1 MINRMGNLTAAGTLN
16 TQTSNRRVS
25 HILIGQNAAFVTA
38 DKLTVELLSTM
49 HEPITIVNRVSCL
62 ALQGISDYL
71 AGASQATQQ
80 AINIGTGVLDYIGWY
95 LAVFIGNLDLRAT
108 ASELKVIFETAA
120 VKSTVST
127 LMLEPDSPDRIEK
140 TLEQS
145 DLNSRS
151 AFIEHVFLHYPT
163 LGLIDPFGDAALDD
177 VTINID
183 QGEEASDTCTIQDA
197 IAYTAVIG
205 EMEAMAPTNTFCV
218 YHNQDDIPDDVGW
231 NITGSDNANVKVI
244 IRTKEYKSAR
254 LNANAV
260 TRLSRIEHKLQI
272 KGTAKRDALHQAG
285 ITPKLSE
292 VRQAKGIAVTR
303 RNMNRDGAMAG

>member
-25 HILIGQNAAFVTA
+25 HLLIGQNTAFVTA
-38 DKLTVELLSTM
+38 DKLTIELMSTM

-71 AGASQATQQ
+71 MGASQAAQQ
-80 AINIGTGVLDYIGWY
+80 AINIGTGILDYIGWY
-95 LAVFIGNLDLRAT
+95 LAVPVGNLDLRAT
-108 ASELKVIFETAA
+108 QSEFKVIFETAA
-120 VKSTVST
+120 TKSTVST
-127 LMLEPDSPDRIEK
+127 LQLEPDSPDRIER

-151 AFIEHVFLHYPT
+151 AFVEHVFLHYPT
-163 LGLIDPFGDAALDD
+163 LGLIDPFSDAALDD
-177 VTINID
+177 ITVNID
-183 QGEEASDTCTIQDA
+183 QGEESDTCTIQDVM
-197 IAYTAVIG
+197 AYTAVIG
-205 EMEAMAPTNTFCV
+205 EIEAMAPTNTFCA

-231 NITGSDNANVKVI
+231 NITGSDNASVKII

-260 TRLSRIEHKLQI
+260 TRLTRIENKLQV
-272 KGTAKRDALHQAG
+272 KGVVKREALHQAG
-285 ITPKLSE
+285 LAAKLSE
-292 VRQAKGIAVTR
+292 VRQAKAIAVQA
-303 RNMNRDGAMAG
+303 RNQQRSGAVA